1 MSAEPIIYGL
11 IFVGVLVLVE
21 GLYLVA
27 FGKSI
32 SLNSRVNRRL
42 EMLEKGE
49 RRDEVLE
56 KLRKEM
62 QQHMDAKTIP
72 LYSLLSEKA
81 QRAAIAFTPKQL
93 IMIMA
98 GLAFVAFLGL
108 TIGTETDLAVRV
120 LLSIAIGVGAVY
132 FWVASKASKRM
143 GLIEEQLPDAV
154 ELMVR
159 SLRVGHP
166 FSNAISIVS
175 KEIQDPLASE
185 FGVIADESAYGRD
198 VGEALKDMAERL
210 DMQDLRFL
218 AVAVTIQQQSGGN
231 LAEILSGLAKV
242 IRARFRL
249 FRRVKAITA
258 EAKWSGKFLSAFP
271 IVALIV
277 INVSDP
283 NYYDDV
289 YDHPLFIPACFAVG
303 IFLIIYRRHPRF
315 LARVRPTQLAL
326 WSCLAALAHGAGLML
341 VPIYL
346 DLCAVAELDTGH
358 RAVRALMGS
367 TLQTAILVALVH
379 TLSMAAAG
387 GIMAIGVY
395 FWLGLKFLS
404 KTWFNLDLV
413 WAISLV
419 AVGAFGVWSAV
430 YE

>member
-42 EMLEKGE
+42 EMLEKGT
-49 RRDEVLE
+49 RREEVLE

-81 QRAAIAFTPKQL
+81 QKAAIAFTPKQL
-93 IMIMA
+93 IMLMG
-98 GLAFVAFLGL
+98 GLAVVAFMGL
-108 TIGTETDLAVRV
+108 TIGTETDVAVRALLAV
-120 LLSIAIGVGAVY
+120 AIGIGAVY
-132 FWVASKASKRM
+132 FWISTKANKRM
-143 GLIEEQLPDAV
+143 SMIEEQLPDAV

-166 FSNAISIVS
+166 FTNAISIVS
-175 KEIQDPLASE
+175 KEVQDPLASE

-231 LAEILSGLAKV
+231 LAEILAGLAKV

-283 NYYDDV
+283 HYYDDV
-289 YDHPLFIPACFAVG
+289 KDHAMFIPACFFVG
-303 IFLIIYRRHPRF
+303 IMLTVNLFVM
-315 LARVRPTQLAL
+315 RVLTDIK
-326 WSCLAALAHGAGLML
+326 
-341 VPIYL
+341 V
-346 DLCAVAELDTGH
+346 
-358 RAVRALMGS
+358 
-367 TLQTAILVALVH
+367 
-379 TLSMAAAG
+379 
-387 GIMAIGVY
+387 
-395 FWLGLKFLS
+395 
-404 KTWFNLDLV
+404 
-413 WAISLV
+413 
-419 AVGAFGVWSAV
+419 
-430 YE
+430 

>member
-1 MSAEPIIYGL
+1 MSVEPIIYGL

-42 EMLEKGE
+42 ELLEKGTGRE
-49 RRDEVLE
+49 EVLE

-62 QQHMDAKTIP
+62 QQHMEAKSIP

-81 QRAAIAFTPKQL
+81 QKAAIAFTPQQL
-93 IMIMA
+93 IMIMG
-98 GLAFVAFLGL
+98 GLAVVAFLGL
-108 TIGTETDLAVRV
+108 TVGTETDLAVRGLMSV
-120 LLSIAIGVGAVY
+120 AIGIGAVY
-132 FWVASKASKRM
+132 FWVSSKANKRM
-143 GLIEEQLPDAV
+143 GMIEEQLPDAV

-218 AVAVTIQQQSGGN
+218 AVAVSIQQQSGGN
-231 LAEILSGLAKV
+231 LAEILAGLAKV

-283 NYYDDV
+283 HYYDDV
-289 YDHPLFIPACFAVG
+289 KDHAMFIPACFFVG
-303 IFLIIYRRHPRF
+303 IM
-315 LARVRPTQLAL
+315 
-326 WSCLAALAHGAGLML
+326 LAA
-341 VPIYL
+341 
-346 DLCAVAELDTGH
+346 
-358 RAVRALMGS
+358 
-367 TLQTAILVALVH
+367 
-379 TLSMAAAG
+379 
-387 GIMAIGVY
+387 
-395 FWLGLKFLS
+395 
-404 KTWFNLDLV
+404 NLYVMRVLTDIKV
-413 WAISLV
+413 
-419 AVGAFGVWSAV
+419 
-430 YE
+430 